1 MANENKP
8 LVEVKPGDPITASR
22 WNDMQRALRQEHIQH
37 GHTGTWKEGLFDG
50 PRITS
55 DGLAD
60 GAVTAAKLDPR
71 ADLKVRSLRLDG
83 EALSSDVLRV
93 TGPTTLDGP
102 LAVAADLAVAGPAN
116 LTTLKV
122 SATTELAT
130 LKVSAAT
137 TLTTLK
143 ATATEL
149 AALTVIGPTTLTTL
163 KVTGPADLTSLT
175 TSGPL
180 RVAGEAELAALKVTG
195 DLRYGGKLGKLDV
208 SEASTA
214 DIRAAE
220 LKIGHS
226 ARLGKLGRALVDRGD
241 RLVLNEGGDWPLA
254 EVQSALLIKGRHAA
268 VAEGTLPRIV
278 WGRFNSDGTIVAG
291 TGFRGER
298 KNDRTFTWIFFDK
311 PFAGTPV
318 VIGQQYGSGSV
329 LDNLLIDDVSE
340 TQFSVMCGDDKGTR
354 SWRYFGFIAI
364 GPG

>member
-37 GHTGTWKEGLFDG
+37 GTPAPGRKASSTAPPS
-50 PRITS
+50 PRQA
-55 DGLAD
+55 LAD

-83 EALSSDVLRV
+83 EAPSGDVLRV
-93 TGPTTLDGP
+93 TGPHTLDGP
-102 LAVAADLAVAGPAN
+102 LAVAATSPSPDPP
-116 LTTLKV
+116 TSPPLKV

-163 KVTGPADLTSLT
+163 KVTGTADLTSLT
-175 TSGPL
+175 ASGPL

-226 ARLGKLGRALVDRGD
+226 ARLGKLGRAPRRPRRPPGPQRG
-241 RLVLNEGGDWPLA
+241 RATGRSPR
-254 EVQSALLIKGRHAA
+254 SRAL
-268 VAEGTLPRIV
+268 
-278 WGRFNSDGTIVAG
+278 S
-291 TGFRGER
+291 
-298 KNDRTFTWIFFDK
+298 
-311 PFAGTPV
+311 
-318 VIGQQYGSGSV
+318 
-329 LDNLLIDDVSE
+329 
-340 TQFSVMCGDDKGTR
+340 
-354 SWRYFGFIAI
+354 
-364 GPG
+364 